1 MARKKDVQRARERLS
16 AAVWSV
22 LAERGLTGL
31 TLRAVAERA
40 GCTTGLV
47 LHTFPDKR
55 ALLVHARETLHRR
68 TAVRADAAE
77 QGAPDAVGKLE
88 AVLSQAVTPT
98 DNHDESRVWVGF
110 LAASLADPVLADVHV
125 AHSRAFLRRLERLLV
140 PVRPEWDDARRAQ
153 AAKSLVA
160 LVEGFNVLAVRD
172 PDTYAQDVKDTAI
185 KAAVAG
191 LSRTGPA
198 AGPAGPGGGRGAA
211 VRPG

>member
-1 MARKKDVQRARERLS
+1 VARKKDVQADRERLS

-55 ALLVHARETLHRR
+55 ALLVHARELLHQR

-77 QGAPDAVGKLE
+77 QGARDAVGKLK
-88 AVLSQAVTPT
+88 AVLSQAVTPSG
-98 DNHDESRVWVGF
+98 NHDESRVWVGF
-110 LAASLADPVLADVHV
+110 LAASLADQALADLHV
-125 AHSRAFLRRLERLLV
+125 AHSRAFLRRLERLLA
-140 PVRPEWDDARRAQ
+140 PVRPDWDDARRAQ

-160 LVEGFNVLAVRD
+160 LVEGFNVLAMRD
-172 PDTYAQDVKDTAI
+172 PGTYAQDVKDSAVE
-185 KAAVAG
+185 AAVERLA
-191 LSRTGPA
+191 TP
-198 AGPAGPGGGRGAA
+198 PPD
-211 VRPG
+211 